1 MKENIKITIVIAV
14 RNMPETLGR
23 AIESVLNQTYP
34 YKELIV
40 MDGASTDDTVD
51 VIRKYE
57 NQLTYWVSEQDRGP
71 SDAISKALPHASG
84 ELIGFL
90 GADDWYEPYALELV
104 AAAYQ
109 ESHADLCYGNMMTR
123 DGEICELK
131 NLKKFSPDKLFMEGT
146 QWLGA
151 VCAFAR
157 KELLEA
163 NYKKKNDVLLTDYLF
178 FLRLYAEGRTF
189 THIGDDRHITNF
201 SIGGRTTAGIYRAVR
216 DTEVVRK
223 QFLEEYPHMR
233 EKYMKHAKRME
244 KAYAMGIADYYRQV
258 LSKEQYREYV
268 KELPCSGEDCI
279 LFGSGKQG
287 RECAKLMKIF
297 NIKIECFVDN
307 DNSKWGQDAEGF
319 PIKNPEILK
328 EAVSKCVVVTPSWD
342 FEEQIMKQLHT
353 MGIEKKCRII
363 HYSDIAIQVYHVLGE
378 EVLDDAWNK
387 GLIS

>member
-1 MKENIKITIVIAV
+1 
-14 RNMPETLGR
+14 
-23 AIESVLNQTYP
+23 
-34 YKELIV
+34 
-40 MDGASTDDTVD
+40 
-51 VIRKYE
+51 
-57 NQLTYWVSEQDRGP
+57 
-71 SDAISKALPHASG
+71 
-84 ELIGFL
+84 
-90 GADDWYEPYALELV
+90 
-104 AAAYQ
+104 
-109 ESHADLCYGNMMTR
+109 
-123 DGEICELK
+123 
-131 NLKKFSPDKLFMEGT
+131 
-146 QWLGA
+146 
-151 VCAFAR
+151 
-157 KELLEA
+157 
-163 NYKKKNDVLLTDYLF
+163 
-178 FLRLYAEGRTF
+178 
-189 THIGDDRHITNF
+189 
-201 SIGGRTTAGIYRAVR
+201 
-216 DTEVVRK
+216 
-223 QFLEEYPHMR
+223 MR

-287 RECAKLMKIF
+287 KECAKLMKIF

-353 MGIEKKCRII
+353 MGIEKKCRIM